1 MSDQQAQ
8 PHFSIEKLYVQ
19 DISLEVPNAPEIYL
33 EREAPEIEVQ
43 IQTGTKSLQDGLYEA
58 RLTVTVTAKKAEKT
72 YFLVE
77 VVQAGIFAVR
87 NVSEAD
93 LGPILAVG
101 CPNILFP
108 YAREVVS
115 DAVNRASFPPVI
127 LAPVNFESLFM
138 QRQQQL
144 AEQAKQQAEGGERP
158 AEAPLQ

>member
-1 MSDQQAQ
+1 MSDQQPQ
-8 PHFSIEKLYVQ
+8 FSIEKLYVQ

-43 IQTGTKSLQDGLYEA
+43 LQTGAKALEDGMYES
-58 RLTVTVTAKKAEKT
+58 RLTVTVTAKRNDKT

-77 VVQAGIFAVR
+77 VVQGGIFGIR
-87 NVSEAD
+87 NVPEAD
-93 LGPILAVG
+93 IGPILGIG

-115 DAVNRASFPPVI
+115 DAVNRAGFPPVI
-127 LAPVNFESLFM
+127 LAPVNFEALFA
-138 QRQQQL
+138 QRQQAIAAQE
-144 AEQAKQQAEGGERP
+144 AGEQRP